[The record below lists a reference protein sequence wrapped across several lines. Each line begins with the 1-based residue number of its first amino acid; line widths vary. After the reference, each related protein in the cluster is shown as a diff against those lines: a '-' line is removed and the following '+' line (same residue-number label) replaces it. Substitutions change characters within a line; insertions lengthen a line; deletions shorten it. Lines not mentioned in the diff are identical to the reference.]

1 MPTEDNEILPK
12 RRVDITFLLW
22 SGIILHATIFLL
34 YVPGIIFHFLDPNM
48 IQNFL
53 GPSYKEFLDQSI
65 WKHLIFLLIDGG
77 LCFFAYELIYWKKRG
92 FIGLLC
98 LFMLLIGMSLEREN
112 WPIFISDILLAV
124 IFSQYYFSNEKYL
137 E

>member
-1 MPTEDNEILPK
+1 MSSEDSEILPK

-22 SGIILHATIFLL
+22 AGIILHATIFLL

-48 IQNFL
+48 IQSFL

-124 IFSQYYFSNEKYL
+124 IFSQYYFSNEKNL
-137 E
+137 G

>member
-1 MPTEDNEILPK
+1 MVSERSVDFPK

-22 SGIILHATIFLL
+22 SGIILHATIFFL
-34 YVPGIIFHFLDPNM
+34 YIPGIMFHFLDPNM
-48 IQNFL
+48 ILNFL

-65 WKHLIFLLIDGG
+65 WKHLIFLIIDGG
-77 LCFFAYELIYWKKRG
+77 LCFFAYELINWRRRG

-112 WPIFISDILLAV
+112 WPIFISDLLLAG
-124 IFSQYYFSNEKYL
+124 IFSQYYFSNDKNL
-137 E
+137 R

>member
-1 MPTEDNEILPK
+1 MSSENNDGVPK

-22 SGIILHATIFLL
+22 AGIILHATIFLL
-34 YVPGIIFHFLDPNM
+34 YIPGVIFHFLDPNM

-65 WKHLIFLLIDGG
+65 WKHLIFLIIDGG
-77 LCFFAYELIYWKKRG
+77 LCFFAYELINWRKRG

-112 WPIFISDILLAV
+112 WSIFSADILLAI
-124 IFSQYYFSNEKYL
+124 IFSQYYFSNEKKL